1 MQAHQLKP
9 PRGAKHA
16 RKRVGRGNAAGQGT
30 YSGRGLKGQKSRAG
44 NKPRRFFEG
53 GQTRLFKKLPFRR
66 GFTNPFRV
74 EYQPVNLD
82 DLQKLDEGT
91 EVTAELLKEKGI
103 LRNTRMPVKI
113 LASGELTKKL
123 SVTAHRFSFA
133 AKEKIEAAGGS
144 VVELTERKQKKRD
157 RAQAPAMTLDEAEAA
172 AEKETEAAAKET
184 EATAEKGTEAAEAR
198 EAGNEAEDESEGEDN
213 DSGG

>member
-30 YSGRGLKGQKSRAG
+30 YSGRGLKGQKARSG

-82 DLQKLDEGT
+82 DLQKLDEGA
-91 EVTAELLKEKGI
+91 EVTPELLKEKGV
-103 LRNTRMPVKI
+103 LRSIRKPVKI

-123 SVTAHRFSFA
+123 SVTAHRFSLA

-144 VVELTERKQKKRD
+144 VVELTERKQKRE
-157 RAQAPAMTLDEAEAA
+157 RAPKATATAEA
-172 AEKETEAAAKET
+172 ETEAVADAPG
-184 EATAEKGTEAAEAR
+184 EASSDAGEEKD
-198 EAGNEAEDESEGEDN
+198 EDD